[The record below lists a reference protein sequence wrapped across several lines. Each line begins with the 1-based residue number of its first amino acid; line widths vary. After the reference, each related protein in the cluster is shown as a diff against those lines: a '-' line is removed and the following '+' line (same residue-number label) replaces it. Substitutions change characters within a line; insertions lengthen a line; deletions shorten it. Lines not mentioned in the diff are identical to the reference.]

1 MVTKKQSSDS
11 PRRVWRISAE
21 TPLGEFV
28 DPQAKAK
35 APAPPPVTEEAPRE
49 AGWARSSWDLMNG
62 LDVVETEPGELM
74 SLFESPQPGVSPPL
88 CRPCPSDVSQGLW
101 TLRFANHLAEL
112 DRQAEPKVVIAIA
125 KKFWP
130 TSRHLLPEDVARWEY
145 VRKRPR

>member
-21 TPLGEFV
+21 APLGEFV

-35 APAPPPVTEEAPRE
+35 APAPPPVTEETPRD
-49 AGWARSSWDLMNG
+49 AGWVRSSWDLMTG
-62 LDVVETEPGELM
+62 LDVIETGPGELM
-74 SLFESPQPGVSPPL
+74 SLFESPQPGVSPPP

-101 TLRFANHLAEL
+101 TLRFARHLAEL
-112 DRQAEPKVVIAIA
+112 DQQAESKVVIAIA
-125 KKFWP
+125 KKFWS

-145 VRKRPR
+145 VRERTR